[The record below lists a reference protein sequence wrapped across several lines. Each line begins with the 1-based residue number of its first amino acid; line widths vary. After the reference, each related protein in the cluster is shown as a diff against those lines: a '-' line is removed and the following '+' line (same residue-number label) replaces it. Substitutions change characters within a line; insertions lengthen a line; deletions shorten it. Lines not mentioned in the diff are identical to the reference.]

1 MQVTPSFFAASFR
14 WNWKLCVSE
23 WTELNDVRPFFFV
36 EEKTVVV
43 QSDYTHHLSNEWN
56 IKIKIISGKWYPY
69 TCKLPGVDSHS
80 CVGFDCVMCC
90 HSAMR

>member
-36 EEKTVVV
+36 EEKR
-43 QSDYTHHLSNEWN
+43 LSSSNRIIHIIFEWMKYQN
-56 IKIKIISGKWYPY
+56 
-69 TCKLPGVDSHS
+69 
-80 CVGFDCVMCC
+80 
-90 HSAMR
+90 